1 MSKIRTLA
9 SATKRRLVSPPVD
22 ELRRE
27 VETMRQLNQRLERTV
42 RKAEGK
48 PAERPEG
55 KPAGAKSDKAGPR
68 TGALPADYDDEAKQI
83 ITAVRPYTM
92 TSNEK
97 LYALVTAVRYV
108 VDAGIEGDLVEC
120 GVWRGGSMHAVA
132 RTLLAKG
139 VSDRDLHLFD
149 TFSGMTEPTE
159 RDVSLHVGK
168 SASELLET
176 SERTSNTWAVASRDD
191 VEQGLA
197 TLDYPQERFHLVE
210 GPVEET
216 IPHGA
221 PQRIALLRLDTD
233 WYESTRHE
241 LEHLYARLEP
251 GGVLIID
258 DYGSWQ
264 GSKEATDEFV
274 AALEHKPMMVRAG
287 RSRIGVKPA

>member
-1 MSKIRTLA
+1 MSKLRTLA

-22 ELRRE
+22 DLRRE
-27 VETMRQLNQRLERTV
+27 VETMRRLNERLERTV
-42 RKAEGK
+42 DQAQGKAPGTPGGK
-48 PAERPEG
+48 PA
-55 KPAGAKSDKAGPR
+55 KAGPKP
-68 TGALPADYDDEAKQI
+68 GALPADYDDEAKEI
-83 ITAVRPYTM
+83 ITTVRPYTM

-108 VDAGIEGDLVEC
+108 VDAGIQGDLVEC

-168 SASELLET
+168 SAAELLEA
-176 SERTSNTWAVASRDD
+176 SERTSHTWAVASRED
-191 VEQGLA
+191 VEEGLA

-210 GPVEET
+210 GPVEDT
-216 IPHGA
+216 IPGSA
-221 PQRIALLRLDTD
+221 PERIALLRLDTD

-241 LEHLYARLEP
+241 LKHLYDRLEP

-264 GSKEATDEFV
+264 GSKEATDEFI
-274 AALEHKPMMVRAG
+274 AGLERKPLMVRAG
-287 RSRIGVKPA
+287 RSRIGTKPA